1 MFNENIPENFF
12 NITLSQQGAA
22 TLLRFNKI
30 VRWLFILVTVVAV
43 ILLINAG
50 IKYRLYMRYS
60 ISTWF
65 SFFQLKVFPIAEIV
79 MVVISVVQNY
89 YLFSFAREN
98 KNSIELQHTD
108 QFNESFK
115 WLLKA
120 AVVAG
125 LLAVLQFVFMVLI
138 LYGDFE
144 LLTTL
149 H

>member
-1 MFNENIPENFF
+1 
-12 NITLSQQGAA
+12 
-22 TLLRFNKI
+22 
-30 VRWLFILVTVVAV
+30 
-43 ILLINAG
+43 

-125 LLAVLQFVFMVLI
+125 ILAVLQFVFMVLI